1 MQAYEPPE
9 DDGEL
14 DKCQEIRAE
23 MDAVEAE
30 IAKNGG
36 VNCGWDDADHKDF
49 LRLRTKHNNKTV
61 TVAFITA
68 VNRAVPTADEIAVRE
83 HVRAYERYQDLTKK
97 KKELIVQFKEAK
109 EEQRVQ
115 KLTSMNAKNRGAKK
129 LNADL
134 DLGMGSARNNSAAG
148 ARSSAGMQS
157 MEERILMKD
166 QLREWKNKKNEA
178 DNKERLDRI
187 QAEKKMQQK
196 LKKKLEAEREAKR
209 NMLEEYKFKKEMD
222 KQREQDIEKLEKRK
236 Q

>member
-1 MQAYEPPE
+1 MGREVQAYEAPE

-209 NMLEEYKFKKEMD
+209 EMLEEYKFKKEMD
-222 KQREQDIEKLEKRK
+222 K
-236 Q
+236 